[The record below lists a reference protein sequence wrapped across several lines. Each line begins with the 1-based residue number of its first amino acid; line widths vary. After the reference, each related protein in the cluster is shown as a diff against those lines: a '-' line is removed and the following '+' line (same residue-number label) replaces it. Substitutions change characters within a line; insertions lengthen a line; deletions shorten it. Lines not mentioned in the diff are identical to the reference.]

1 MSFFDAIRPMFG
13 GKLTQDQ
20 VDGIGE
26 TINVFEEKGDGDVRK
41 LAYILATGFHEAKF
55 KPVRENMKYTAP
67 RIREVWPSRF
77 KNVEA
82 ARPYANNPQLLAN
95 KVYGGRLGN
104 NKDNDGWLYRGGGW
118 PQLTGKANYAKF
130 GLDKD
135 PDRILEP
142 KVSAWVLVAGMLG
155 GKFTGKKLSE
165 FITPTRVDYVG
176 ARAVVNDDVK
186 ANGER
191 IAGYAV
197 KFEHA
202 LRTAM
207 LPEREL
213 PDRSPAPIP
222 VPGRLEPAPAVEPA
236 APKRGGIPSWL
247 LWVAAIFLAAAAG
260 IAIFL

>member
-13 GKLTQDQ
+13 GRLTQAQ
-20 VDGIGE
+20 VDGLSE

-55 KPVRENMKYTAP
+55 KPVRENMKYTAA

-77 KNVEA
+77 KTA
-82 ARPYANNPQLLAN
+82 AAAIPYANNPQALAN

-155 GKFTGKKLSE
+155 GKFTGLKLSK
-165 FITPTRVDYVG
+165 FINADGADYVG
-176 ARAVVNDDVK
+176 ARAVVNDDVG
-186 ANGER
+186 ANGAK
-191 IAGYAV
+191 IAGYAK
-197 KFEHA
+197 KFEAA
-202 LRTAM
+202 LRA
-207 LPEREL
+207 
-213 PDRSPAPIP
+213 
-222 VPGRLEPAPAVEPA
+222 RLEDEIEASDEPGA
-236 APKRGGIPSWL
+236 IDAEQPKRKALSVPSWL
-247 LWVAAIFLAAAAG
+247 LWVAAIFLALAAS